1 MRIETTRTTLAARL
15 FQRDMARDSK
25 WAGHRIA
32 ASASVTDAARPLW
45 MRATALIMIA
55 VTYFAPAVFLADEV
69 AHAAPIVDP
78 RAPIAFQ
85 PSVTQTS
92 TGVPAINIP
101 AANGNGISV
110 GQYQSFDVDS
120 RGLVLNNSTVAGT
133 PLLGG
138 TLGANPNLNGRPAS
152 TIINQVTSNAIA
164 TLNGPLEVFGAPA
177 TVIVAAPGGVSVNGM
192 SLTNAPGVTLTTG
205 TPQFL
210 TGVGGTATDFAH
222 AGAVAY
228 DVRSGAIAISGPAG
242 VNGPGA
248 GIEGTVG
255 NIDLIGQS
263 VSINAPL
270 RADQRVNVVT
280 GNQIVTP
287 MATDATGTTYG
298 MSSNGTTNTA
308 AAIGRTVAVDANQF
322 GSVTSGTVYIVSTA
336 AGMGVNTQ
344 GPLSATA
351 GNVVV
356 NSNGDI
362 AVGQTFANQNVTLTG
377 AGNTTLG
384 GTGFANQN
392 YTVNANGDVN
402 APGAVSA
409 GQNVTMTIGGNLN
422 ATSVAAN
429 GAASLTAGQSM
440 TIGTLSAHDIALQ
453 TTNGDLTAGSALSAP
468 GAISATAGRD
478 LKINGQVQGGNT
490 VALAGGRNATVNGA
504 VSGVGNTSIAAT
516 TGTAQVNGNAVSNA
530 GLSVTAGQSAIV
542 GGNASAQGS
551 LTVTAASGDAT
562 LAGTAVTP
570 GALIV
575 HASGTT
581 TLGGQTQAGTASVSG
596 SSVAVNGALAT
607 AGDATLAATN
617 GSLTG
622 NGSIGTTQGNVNL
635 SASQNLAY
643 SGAVKSGG
651 AVVAKAGQDITLADV
666 SAPGAIT
673 MTAGRDATE
682 TGSVAGGSAVSVQAG
697 RNAAVNGAVSAVGD
711 TSITA
716 QTGTAAVGGNV
727 LTNGA
732 LSVSAARDATLGGT
746 AQAAGPI
753 AVVAQNGSIS
763 GNGNLASSNGAVSL
777 SAGQNIALAG
787 AMQSGS
793 TLNSTAGGSTS
804 LGGTVS
810 APGAIDIRSGTDT
823 TIGSNAISG
832 STLAVTSGGN
842 TAVSGSA
849 ASLGDMSLS
858 AVNGT
863 LSTSRSVTTLGRL
876 TANGQQGANLGG
888 DVYSG
893 GNAQLSSGAGNVAIA
908 GALTSPGT
916 VTVTAGQDAAISGN
930 VHSGQSTSLTATR
943 DVNLNGG
950 LEVDGSGDAIVAAG
964 RNVTG
969 GGAVSVAN
977 DTSLTAGNNIGI
989 TGAIQTGN
997 NLSATAANNVSV
1009 GATTAV
1015 GSSTLTA
1022 TNGSATLAGN
1032 MLSGGATAITAGGDI
1047 NAQGSVTSLGDLSA
1061 NARSGSL
1068 TAAGPVSTAG
1078 VASLNAGQSLTL
1090 NGQTTVSKDATLT
1103 GTNITTQGL
1112 SVGGNLTAAASG
1124 NLDTSGGQL
1133 HQPFSAS
1140 APAVSV
1146 GGNAV
1151 MSGANVVT
1159 ANAVVGGT
1167 TQISGSQS
1175 LTTGGTAAY
1184 KGNATLAGGTVNN
1197 VGTQMAAGNLTVSG
1211 SNVSNA
1217 GTLSTLA
1224 AANVSAANLTN
1235 SGSIYGATSGL
1246 HVSGTTTNAGS
1257 LLATNALN
1265 LTTSALNNRGGT
1277 IFAGDVNHQGAP
1289 TGDVVVT
1296 VYGGAGSFD
1305 NTSGQILAQH
1315 NLMLNLPNQAFDPSA
1330 ATAGSINLGSAL
1342 TINAQQVNNSGTWAM
1357 PGNSVSLNTTQGLTN
1372 TGTISKSGDVTL
1384 STTGTLTNSGTI
1396 SAGNNV
1402 NLSGT
1407 VVNQTGGTISANQDV
1422 NLTGAVTN
1430 AGTVNAVRDINL
1442 SGTSYDNS
1450 GATTKAGRDLNANL
1464 SGDLVNVGGT
1474 ISAQNNVTI
1483 TAANVNNSRAGGN
1496 ATSTTTIT
1504 TDINTAGLG
1513 SELLASPMGTLLIH
1527 EQSPSVSG
1535 SYFDFTA
1542 TITGRVGDLQPASAT
1557 SMSAPDISGGTLY
1570 GIALPAVTRTTTTT
1584 QVSGAAGMI
1593 AVGHDLSI
1601 TTGTLSNRGGTI
1613 SSGHDTTLNVAFLD
1627 NGGDAR
1633 VTTISDSID
1642 AASYAAFLTKLKTAY
1657 AAGSL
1662 IALPGTNGLP
1672 GNIYHVTA
1680 TITPG
1685 QVSPP
1690 ALQTSTLT
1698 TYTGQN
1704 AGQIVAG
1711 NNLTLNGT
1719 GASLANAGNLY
1730 AAQDLTVNANNFTNQ
1745 GYHTSNVTSRVGCA
1759 AGVSDSACAGT
1770 YGTVLQYVSEMA
1782 FYQRPGQS
1790 YTDAIPYRSLTF
1802 SGFYSPYGPQ
1812 NDSVTIN
1819 GDQIA
1824 TLNYN
1829 YTQTNNTVFAGR
1841 DLIIAAPTV
1850 SNTYGNLLAGRDV
1863 VIGGAGTSRNN
1874 TDPTNPQTTLTQGAS
1889 VTNTSGNI
1897 QAGRDIAMSTSAL
1910 TNTLSAPAQVYQN
1923 YGSTARYGCS
1933 GANFHFC
1940 DAFVD
1945 MQSGDASTI
1954 TANRNLSISAGSVTD
1969 TGSLITAGGQA
1980 TISASSTVTNQDQT
1994 LNAYWHD
2001 ASNVGIVGGS
2011 SPPDNFGC
2019 GTSTNCATLFGSAYR
2034 SNAGIQP
2041 PTPYASL
2048 PGTIQAP
2055 SLTVTAGGALQ
2066 NSGNVMGQQVALT
2079 GATLVNGL
2087 TSPNVYTPQPT
2098 ASQQVIPLG
2107 PVGVPMSAGAAQN
2120 GANAVAN
2127 SAIQSSIVAGTVTRG
2142 TTTAIAS
2149 QTVGAAV
2156 APTLS
2161 QASVPD
2167 AGSSLGLNAS
2177 AALTPSTSPVQTIS
2191 MQSNGPPPAYLINN
2205 PASQVIGGIGPSELL
2220 ANLPA
2225 NLRPGSTLFY
2235 YDPFSENQVLQQAAL
2250 AQTGTASFID
2260 GLKFDSRNQKSV
2272 TDQEKSVL
2280 YANAIAYAK
2289 AHNIALG
2296 TALSSQQVTALDAP
2310 MLWYVEET
2318 VPEPGCTATGVAS
2331 CPTVA
2336 ALMPQVYLP
2345 QNYAVVQHD
2354 GTIVG
2359 QDVSLTATNKGTI
2372 TNTGTIAASGTLSIN
2387 AGTVTNQQRSTDV
2400 GTIYTYLPDVMGLMT
2415 TTGTVA
2421 QQGGFMSAANYD
2433 LNVDRLNQV
2442 GGALQKL
2449 DPNGQVNA
2457 SATADQLAALKSQ
2470 LGGNFT
2476 QSTISDNLHTSFQSL
2491 AESPGLFEQI
2501 GMAVTAVVA
2510 SFITAGAA
2518 SAFMAAGG
2526 VMAGTVGGSMVSA
2539 GVGGFSASAISQAST
2554 GQFSFTAALQSGLT
2568 SAVTAGLTNGITY
2581 SPDAGVG
2588 WAGLGG
2594 QIGDNSLSALAGVKN
2609 VGGAIVPQAGAST
2622 ATTIGQT
2629 ALALGAEATIQAG
2642 VQTAIQG
2649 GSFLTNLRNSAVA
2662 DLAAAVAYGIGDATN
2677 PYSVQNVLEHAVLGC
2692 AAGAAM
2698 GQGCGG
2704 GAVGAATS
2712 AVISPLLVYAAA
2724 SSGADAAAQQALVGG
2739 LATAV
2744 GGAAAA
2750 AAGQNVQA
2758 GMTAAQNNAL
2768 NNDLQHVDKVVQ
2780 LIDKLRARN
2789 PTKAAKYTSDDLL
2802 KAAENV
2808 YGGNGG
2814 PNGMRVWN
2822 SLADAQAGTAA
2833 RGTTFYKDAQGQYVE
2848 YWKVPAGAEDV
2859 ARGIVD
2865 NAAYYHGPGY
2875 ADVTKDN
2882 LGQLMST
2889 YIAQFGADTS
2899 HFQGLGEGAAG
2910 LGLAGTL
2917 IRKDVST
2924 LTTVERLTGGTVV
2937 EIDPAD
2943 LRWTQRT
2950 AGGNGRADTLRES
2963 IAKNGYAGSPI
2974 DVVQS
2979 ADGIVTVD
2987 HTRAAIA
2994 LEQGITRIPA
3004 TLHLPS
3010 DPLPPDMVGR
3020 FGNATT
3026 WGDAA
3031 AYRAANQRPPLPP
3044 TGTPTPPKLPP
3055 PKMGK

>member
-15 FQRDMARDSK
+15 FQRDMARDSQ
-25 WAGHRIA
+25 WSVHRFA
-32 ASASVTDAARPLW
+32 VPACVTDAARPRW
-45 MRATALIMIA
+45 MRATALIMVA

-210 TGVGGTATDFAH
+210 AGVGGTATDFAH

-228 DVRSGAIAISGPAG
+228 DVRSGAITISGPAG

-287 MATDATGTTYG
+287 VATDATGTTYR

-402 APGAVSA
+402 APGSVSA
-409 GQNVTMTIGGNLN
+409 GQNVTTTAGGNLN
-422 ATSVAAN
+422 AASVAAN

-440 TIGTLSAHDIALQ
+440 TIGTLSAHDIVLQ
-453 TTNGDLTAGSALSAP
+453 TTNGDLTVGSALSAP

-478 LKINGQVQGGNT
+478 LTINGQVQGGNT

-504 VSGVGNTSIAAT
+504 VSGVGNTSIVAT
-516 TGTAQVNGNAVSNA
+516 TGAAQVNGNAISNA
-530 GLSVTAGQSAIV
+530 ELSVTAGQSAIV
-542 GGNASAQGS
+542 GGNASAQGP

-570 GALIV
+570 GALTV
-575 HASGTT
+575 KASGTA

-596 SSVAVNGALAT
+596 SNVAVNGALAT
-607 AGDATLAATN
+607 AGDATLTATN

-622 NGSIGTTQGNVNL
+622 NGSIGATQGNVNL

-643 SGAVKSGG
+643 SGGVQSGG
-651 AVVAKAGQDITLADV
+651 AVVAKAGRDLTLADV

-673 MTAGRDATE
+673 MSAGRDVTE
-682 TGSVAGGSAVSVQAG
+682 TGSVAGGSTVSVQAG

-716 QTGTAAVGGNV
+716 QAGTAAVGGNL

-732 LSVSAARDATLGGT
+732 LSVSAAQDAVLGGT

-753 AVVAQNGSIS
+753 AIVAQNGSIT

-777 SAGQNIALAG
+777 AAGQNIALAG
-787 AMQSGS
+787 ALESAS
-793 TLNSTAGGSTS
+793 TLNSTAGGGTS

-823 TIGSNAISG
+823 LIAGNAISG

-858 AVNGT
+858 ATNGT

-893 GNAQLSSGAGNVAIA
+893 GNAQLSSGTGNVAIA
-908 GALTSPGT
+908 GTLSSPGT
-916 VTVTAGQDAAISGN
+916 IAVTAGQDASISGD
-930 VHSGQSTSLTATR
+930 VHSGQSTSLTAAR

-950 LEVDGSGDAIVAAG
+950 LKVDGSGNAIVAAG

-969 GGAVSVAN
+969 SGAVNVAN

-1009 GATTAV
+1009 GATAAV
-1015 GSSTLTA
+1015 GSSSLTA

-1032 MLSGGATAITAGGDI
+1032 VLSGGATAITAGGDI
-1047 NAQGSVTSLGDLSA
+1047 HAQGSVVSLGDLSA

-1068 TAAGPVSTAG
+1068 TAVGPVSTAG
-1078 VASLNAGQSLTL
+1078 AATLNAGQNLTL
-1090 NGQTTVSKDATLT
+1090 NGQTTVSKDATLS

-1112 SVGGNLTAAASG
+1112 SVGGNLTATASG
-1124 NLDTSGGQL
+1124 NLDTSAGQL
-1133 HQPFSAS
+1133 NQPFSAS

-1146 GGNAV
+1146 GGDAV

-1159 ANAVVGGT
+1159 ANAVVAGT
-1167 TQISGSQS
+1167 TQISGTQN

-1184 KGNATLAGGTVNN
+1184 KGSATLAGGTVNN

-1211 SNVSNA
+1211 SNVSNT
-1217 GTLSTLA
+1217 GTLSSLA
-1224 AANVSAANLTN
+1224 TTNVNAATLTN

-1246 HVSGTTTNAGS
+1246 NVSGTTTNAGS

-1265 LTTSALNNRGGT
+1265 LTTTALNNRGGT

-1289 TGDVVVT
+1289 MGDVVVT
-1296 VYGGAGSFD
+1296 VNGSSGSFD

-1315 NLMLNLPNQAFDPSA
+1315 NLTLNLPNQAFDPSA
-1330 ATAGSINLGSAL
+1330 ATAGTINLGNAL
-1342 TINAQQVNNSGTWAM
+1342 SINAQQVNNSGTWAM
-1357 PGNSVSLNTTQGLTN
+1357 PGNSVALNTTQGLTN
-1372 TGTISKSGDVTL
+1372 TGTISKSGDITL
-1384 STTGTLTNSGTI
+1384 STSGTLTNSGTI

-1407 VVNQTGGTISANQDV
+1407 VLNQTGGMISANQDV
-1422 NLTGAVTN
+1422 NLSGAVTN
-1430 AGTVNAVRDINL
+1430 AGTVSAVRDVTLN
-1442 SGTSYDNS
+1442 GTSYDNS
-1450 GATTKAGRDLNANL
+1450 GATTKAGRNVNANL

-1483 TAANVNNSRAGGN
+1483 NAANVNNSRAGGN
-1496 ATSTTTIT
+1496 ATSTTTTT

-1513 SELLASPMGTLLIH
+1513 RELLASPMGTETLSVTYENI
-1527 EQSPSVSG
+1527 VSG
-1535 SYFDFTA
+1535 SVSTDSA
-1542 TITGRVGDLQPASAT
+1542 TITARVGDLQPSSAT
-1557 SMSAPDISGGTLY
+1557 SMSAPDLSGGTLY
-1570 GIALPAVTRTTTTT
+1570 GVALPTVTRTTTTT
-1584 QVSGAAGMI
+1584 QANGAAGVI
-1593 AVGHDLSI
+1593 AAGQDLSI
-1601 TTGTLSNRGGTI
+1601 TTGTLNNHGSTI
-1613 SSGHDTTLNVAFLD
+1613 SAGHNATLNVAALD
-1627 NGGDAR
+1627 NGGDAK
-1633 VTTISDSID
+1633 VTTIIDSID
-1642 AASYAAFLTKLKTAY
+1642 AASYAAFLTQLKAAY

-1662 IALPGTNGLP
+1662 VVLPDASFTT
-1672 GNIYHVTA
+1672 TA
-1680 TITPG
+1680 NITPS
-1685 QVSPP
+1685 QVSAP
-1690 ALQTSTLT
+1690 ALQRSTISSYTS
-1698 TYTGQN
+1698 QD

-1711 NNLTLNGT
+1711 NNLNLNGT
-1719 GASLANAGNLY
+1719 GSNLTNAGNLY
-1730 AAQDLTVNANNFTNQ
+1730 AGQDLTIHANAFTNQ
-1745 GYHTSNVTSRVGCA
+1745 GYHASSVTSTVGCA
-1759 AGVSDSACAGT
+1759 AGVSDTQCG
-1770 YGTVLQYVSEMA
+1770 YQYITTA
-1782 FYQRPGQS
+1782 FPSGFSYDRPGQAFS
-1790 YTDAIPYRSLTF
+1790 DARPIIEMYFHSQSTALFT
-1802 SGFYSPYGPQ
+1802 SGPG
-1812 NDSVTIN
+1812 NDSIGIF
-1819 GDQIA
+1819 GDQIS
-1824 TLNYN
+1824 TQSYS

-1841 DLIIAAPTV
+1841 DLTIAAPTV
-1850 SNTYGNLLAGRDV
+1850 SNNYGNLLAGRDV
-1863 VIGGAGTSRNN
+1863 VIGGAGTSRDN
-1874 TDPTNPQTTLTQGAS
+1874 TDPTNSQTTLTQSAS
-1889 VTNTSGNI
+1889 VTNSSGNL
-1897 QAGRDIAMSTSAL
+1897 QAGRDIAMSTATL
-1910 TNTLSAPAQVYQN
+1910 TNTLSAPQQVYQN
-1923 YGSTARYGCS
+1923 YGTTARYGCS
-1933 GANFHFC
+1933 GAYQHYC

-1945 MQSGDASTI
+1945 MQSGSASTI
-1954 TANRNLSISAGSVTD
+1954 TANRNLSISAGSVAN

-1980 TISASSTVTNQDQT
+1980 SIAAASIVTNQDQT

-2001 ASNVGIVGGS
+2001 AFYGGIVGGS
-2011 SPPDNFGC
+2011 QPPDNFGC
-2019 GTSTNCATLFGSAYR
+2019 GTSTNCATLFGSAYQ

-2048 PGTIQAP
+2048 PGTMQAP
-2055 SLTVTAGGALQ
+2055 SLTVTAGGTLQ

-2079 GATLVNGL
+2079 GAMLVNGL

-2107 PVGVPMSAGAAQN
+2107 PVGVPANAGAAQN

-2127 SAIQSSIVAGTVTRG
+2127 SAIQSSIVAGVVTRG

-2156 APTLS
+2156 APTLA
-2161 QASVPD
+2161 QASVPG

-2177 AALTPSTSPVQTIS
+2177 VASTPSTSPVQTIS
-2191 MQSNGPPPAYLINN
+2191 TQSNGPPPAYLINN
-2205 PASQVIGGIGPSELL
+2205 PASQVIGGIGPSDLM

-2296 TALSSQQVTALDAP
+2296 TALSSQQVAALDAP

-2331 CPTVA
+2331 CPTVT

-2421 QQGGFMSAANYD
+2421 QQGGFMSAANYN

-2449 DPNGQVNA
+2449 DPNGQANA

-2476 QSTISDNLHTSFQSL
+2476 QSTVSDNLHTSFQSL

-2510 SFITAGAA
+2510 SFITAGVATGL
-2518 SAFMAAGG
+2518 MAGG
-2526 VMAGTVGGSMVSA
+2526 ALAGTVGGSMVSA

-2588 WAGLGG
+2588 WAGLGS

-2622 ATTIGQT
+2622 ATTLGQT

-2677 PYSVQNVLEHAVLGC
+2677 PYSVQNVLAHAALGC

-2704 GAVGAATS
+2704 GAVGAAAS

-2822 SLADAQAGTAA
+2822 SVADAQAGTAA

-2848 YWKVPAGAEDV
+2848 FWKVPAGAEDV

-2865 NAAYYHGPGY
+2865 NARNTYGPGY
-2875 ADVTKDN
+2875 EDVTKDN

-2889 YIAQFGADTS
+2889 YIAKFGADTS
-2899 HFQGLGEGAAG
+2899 NFQGLGEGAAG
-2910 LGLAGTL
+2910 LGLAGSL
-2917 IRKDVST
+2917 IKKDASAIGQTTISGSGPVSAIQRNKAAGDAYAAQT
-2924 LTTVERLTGGTVV
+2924 YQNVSAEMPDAVQEVTVKTASGVRTRLDIMGTNSSGTVVCLECKASATAPLTKNQAAAFPEIAQTGATVVGKGKPGFPGGTV
-2937 EIDPAD
+2937 I
-2943 LRWTQRT
+2943 
-2950 AGGNGRADTLRES
+2950 
-2963 IAKNGYAGSPI
+2963 
-2974 DVVQS
+2974 
-2979 ADGIVTVD
+2979 
-2987 HTRAAIA
+2987 
-2994 LEQGITRIPA
+2994 
-3004 TLHLPS
+3004 
-3010 DPLPPDMVGR
+3010 
-3020 FGNATT
+3020 
-3026 WGDAA
+3026 
-3031 AYRAANQRPPLPP
+3031 PP
-3044 TGTPTPPKLPP
+3044 TQVQVTRPGVPPKIED
-3055 PKMGK
+3055 

>member
-1 MRIETTRTTLAARL
+1 MCIETTRKALAVRL
-15 FQRDMARDSK
+15 FQRDMARGSK
-25 WAGHRIA
+25 WADCQIA
-32 ASASVTDAARPLW
+32 APTSGIDAARPFW
-45 MRATALIMIA
+45 MRVTALIMVA

-69 AHAAPIVDP
+69 AHAEPIVDP
-78 RAPIAFQ
+78 RAPITFQ

-228 DVRSGAIAISGPAG
+228 DVRSGAITISGPAG

-287 MATDATGTTYG
+287 VATDATGTTYG
-298 MSSNGTTNTA
+298 MSPNGTTNTA

-392 YTVNANGDVN
+392 YTVNTNGDVN
-402 APGAVSA
+402 APGSVSA
-409 GQNVTMTIGGNLN
+409 GQNVTMTAGGNLN
-422 ATSVAAN
+422 AASVAAN
-429 GAASLTAGQSM
+429 GAASLIAGQSM

-453 TTNGDLTAGSALSAP
+453 TTNGDLTVGSALSAP
-468 GAISATAGRD
+468 GAITATAGRD
-478 LKINGQVQGGNT
+478 LNINGQVQGGNT

-504 VSGVGNTSIAAT
+504 VSGIGNTSITAT
-516 TGTAQVNGNAVSNA
+516 TGTTQINGNAISNA
-530 GLSVTAGQSAIV
+530 GLSVTAGQSAVV
-542 GGNASAQGS
+542 GGNASAQGP
-551 LTVTAASGDAT
+551 LMVTAASGDAT

-570 GALIV
+570 GALTV
-575 HASGTT
+575 QASGTT

-596 SSVAVNGALAT
+596 SSVVVNGALAT
-607 AGDATLAATN
+607 AGDATLTATN

-622 NGSIGTTQGNVNL
+622 NGSIRTTQGNVNL

-643 SGAVKSGG
+643 SGAVQSGG
-651 AVVAKAGQDITLADV
+651 AVVAKAGQDVTLADV
-666 SAPGAIT
+666 SAPGAISI
-673 MTAGRDATE
+673 TAGRDATE
-682 TGSVAGGSAVSVQAG
+682 TGSVAGGSTVSVQAG

-711 TSITA
+711 TSITV

-732 LSVSAARDATLGGT
+732 LSVTAAQDTALGGT
-746 AQAAGPI
+746 AQATGPI
-753 AVVAQNGSIS
+753 AIAAQSGSIT
-763 GNGNLASSNGAVSL
+763 GNGNLASSTGAVSL

-787 AMQSGS
+787 ALQSGS
-793 TLNSTAGGSTS
+793 TLSSTAGGSTS

-810 APGAIDIRSGTDT
+810 APGAVDIRSGTDT
-823 TIGSNAISG
+823 TIDGNAVGG
-832 STLAVTSGGN
+832 STLTVTSGGN
-842 TAVSGSA
+842 TAVNGSA

-858 AVNGT
+858 AANGT
-863 LSTSRSVTTLGRL
+863 LSTSGSVTTLGRL

-888 DVYSG
+888 DVYSA

-908 GALTSPGT
+908 GTLASPGT
-916 VTVTAGQDAAISGN
+916 ITVTAGQDAAISGN
-930 VHSGQSTSLTATR
+930 VHSGQSTSLTAAR

-950 LEVDGSGDAIVAAG
+950 LEVDGSGNASVAAG

-969 GGAVSVAN
+969 NGAVNVAN
-977 DTSLTAGNNIGI
+977 DTTLTAGNNIGI

-1009 GATTAV
+1009 GATIAV
-1015 GSSTLTA
+1015 GSSTLTS

-1032 MLSGGATAITAGGDI
+1032 VLSGGAAAITAGGDI
-1047 NAQGSVTSLGDLSA
+1047 NAQGSVVSLGDLSA

-1078 VASLNAGQSLTL
+1078 NANLSAGQNLTL
-1090 NGQTTVSKDATLT
+1090 NGQATVSKDATLT
-1103 GTNITTQGL
+1103 GANIATQGL
-1112 SVGGNLTAAASG
+1112 SVGGNLTATASG
-1124 NLDTSGGQL
+1124 NLDTSAGQL
-1133 HQPFSAS
+1133 NQPFSAS

-1151 MSGANVVT
+1151 MSGANIVT
-1159 ANAVVGGT
+1159 ANAVVAGT
-1167 TQISGSQS
+1167 TQISGTQS

-1184 KGNATLAGGTVNN
+1184 KGSATLAGGTVNN

-1211 SNVSNA
+1211 SNVSNT
-1217 GTLSTLA
+1217 GTLSSLA
-1224 AANVSAANLTN
+1224 TTNVNASNLTN

-1246 HVSGTTTNAGS
+1246 NVSGTTTNSGS
-1257 LLATNALN
+1257 LLATNALS
-1265 LTTSALNNRGGT
+1265 LTTTALINRGGT
-1277 IFAGDVNHQGAP
+1277 IFAGDVNNQSAP

-1296 VYGGAGSFD
+1296 VNGSSGSFD

-1315 NLMLNLPNQAFDPSA
+1315 NLTLNLPNQAFDPSA
-1330 ATAGSINLGSAL
+1330 ATAGTINLGNAL
-1342 TINAQQVNNSGTWAM
+1342 AINAQQVNNSGTWAM

-1372 TGTISKSGDVTL
+1372 TGTISKSGDITL
-1384 STTGTLTNSGTI
+1384 STSGTLTNSGTI

-1407 VVNQTGGTISANQDV
+1407 VLNETGGTITANQDV
-1422 NLTGAVTN
+1422 NLSGAVTN
-1430 AGTVNAVRDINL
+1430 AGIVSAVRDVTLN
-1442 SGTSYDNS
+1442 GASYDNS
-1450 GATTKAGRDLNANL
+1450 GATTKAGRNVNANL

-1483 TAANVNNSRAGGN
+1483 NAANVYNSRAGGN
-1496 ATSTTTIT
+1496 ATSTTTTT

-1513 SELLASPMGTLLIH
+1513 RELLASPIGTETL
-1527 EQSPSVSG
+1527 SVTYEIVSSG
-1535 SYFDFTA
+1535 WISTDTA
-1542 TITGRVGDLQPASAT
+1542 TITARVGDLQPASAT
-1557 SMSAPDISGGTLY
+1557 SMSAPDLSGGTLY
-1570 GIALPAVTRTTTTT
+1570 GVALPTVTRTTTTT
-1584 QVSGAAGMI
+1584 QASGAAGVI
-1593 AVGHDLSI
+1593 AAGQDLSI
-1601 TTGTLSNRGGTI
+1601 TTGTLNNHGSTI
-1613 SSGHDTTLNVAFLD
+1613 SAGHDATLNVASLD
-1627 NGGDAR
+1627 NGGDAK
-1633 VTTISDSID
+1633 VTTITDSID
-1642 AASYAAFLTKLKTAY
+1642 AASYTAFLTQLKAAY
-1657 AAGSL
+1657 AAGKL
-1662 IALPGTNGLP
+1662 VVLPGVAQS
-1672 GNIYHVTA
+1672 VTA
-1680 TITPG
+1680 NITPG
-1685 QVSPP
+1685 EVSAP
-1690 ALQTSTLT
+1690 ALQTSTIT
-1698 TYTGQN
+1698 SYTSQD

-1711 NNLTLNGT
+1711 NNLNLNGT
-1719 GASLANAGNLY
+1719 GSSLMNAGNLY
-1730 AAQDLTVNANNFTNQ
+1730 AAQDLTIHANNFTNQ
-1745 GYHTSNVTSRVGCA
+1745 GYHTSNVTSTVGCA
-1759 AGVSDSACAGT
+1759 AGVSDAQCGYHYETKAIP
-1770 YGTVLQYVSEMA
+1770 TVFEYD
-1782 FYQRPGQS
+1782 RPGQAFTNALPIVPLTRNGLQFSYGPNNDSIGIFGDQVSTQSYS
-1790 YTDAIPYRSLTF
+1790 YT
-1802 SGFYSPYGPQ
+1802 Q
-1812 NDSVTIN
+1812 V
-1819 GDQIA
+1819 
-1824 TLNYN
+1824 
-1829 YTQTNNTVFAGR
+1829 NNTVFAGR
-1841 DLIIAAPTV
+1841 DLVIAAPTV

-1874 TDPTNPQTTLTQGAS
+1874 TDPTNLQTALTQGSS
-1889 VTNTSGNI
+1889 VTNSSGDI
-1897 QAGRDIAMSTSAL
+1897 QAGRDIAMSTAAL
-1910 TNTLSAPAQVYQN
+1910 TNTLSAPQQVYQN
-1923 YGSTARYGCS
+1923 YGRTVRYGCS
-1933 GANFHFC
+1933 GATGYFC

-1945 MQSGDASTI
+1945 VQSGNASTI
-1954 TANRNLSISAGSVTD
+1954 TANRNLSISAGSVVN

-1980 TISASSTVTNQDQT
+1980 SIAAVSTVTNQDQT

-2001 ASNVGIVGGS
+2001 GVYGVIVGGS
-2011 SPPDNFGC
+2011 NPPDNFGC
-2019 GTSTNCATLFGSAYR
+2019 GTSTNCTTLFGSAYR

-2041 PTPYASL
+2041 PTPSASL

-2055 SLTVTAGGALQ
+2055 SLTVTAGGTLQ

-2107 PVGVPMSAGAAQN
+2107 PVGVPTGAGTAQN

-2127 SAIQSSIVAGTVTRG
+2127 SAIQSSVVAAAVTRG
-2142 TTTAIAS
+2142 TATAIAS

-2156 APTLS
+2156 VPTLS
-2161 QASVPD
+2161 QASVPG
-2167 AGSSLGLNAS
+2167 AGSSLGLSAGAAS
-2177 AALTPSTSPVQTIS
+2177 MPSTSPVQTIS
-2191 MQSNGPPPAYLINN
+2191 TQSNGPPPAYLINN
-2205 PASQVIGGIGPSELL
+2205 PASQVIGGIGPFDLL

-2225 NLRPGSTLFY
+2225 NLRPGSMLFY

-2260 GLKFDSRNQKSV
+2260 GLKFDSQNQKSV

-2296 TALSSQQVTALDAP
+2296 TALSSQQVSALDAP

-2331 CPTVA
+2331 CPTVT

-2359 QDVSLTATNKGTI
+2359 QDVSLTATNKGAI

-2421 QQGGFMSAANYD
+2421 QQGGFMSAANYN

-2449 DPNGQVNA
+2449 DPNWQVNA

-2476 QSTISDNLHTSFQSL
+2476 QSTVSDNLHTSFQSL

-2510 SFITAGAA
+2510 SFITAGVATGL
-2518 SAFMAAGG
+2518 MAGG
-2526 VMAGTVGGSMVSA
+2526 ALAGTVGGSMVSA
-2539 GVGGFSASAISQAST
+2539 GAGGFSASAISQAST

-2724 SSGADAAAQQALVGG
+2724 NSGADAAAQQALVGG

-2750 AAGQNVQA
+2750 VAGQNVQA

-2789 PTKAAKYTSDDLL
+2789 PTIAAKYTSDDLL

-2822 SLADAQAGTAA
+2822 SLADAQASTVA
-2833 RGTTFYKDAQGQYVE
+2833 RGTTFYRDAQGQYVE

-2865 NAAYYHGPGY
+2865 NAGYTYGPGY
-2875 ADVTKDN
+2875 ADVTKGN

-2889 YIAQFGADTS
+2889 YIAKFGADTS
-2899 HFQGLGEGAAG
+2899 NFQGLGEGAAG
-2910 LGLAGTL
+2910 LGLAGSL
-2917 IRKDVST
+2917 IKKETSA
-2924 LTTVERLTGGTVV
+2924 
-2937 EIDPAD
+2937 I
-2943 LRWTQRT
+2943 T
-2950 AGGNGRADTLRES
+2950 AGANASGDFVLTDNRATKIFGTRDGHIADTQE
-2963 IAKNGYAGSPI
+2963 N
-2974 DVVQS
+2974 
-2979 ADGIVTVD
+2979 
-2987 HTRAAIA
+2987 RALLTSVANN
-2994 LEQGITRIPA
+2994 PA
-3004 TLHLPS
+3004 TTLGPDKYGTMWSAQLQS
-3010 DPLPPDMVGR
+3010 DGTQVWVQTRNGQIWNGGVNKTPLPYNPETGL
-3020 FGNATT
+3020 
-3026 WGDAA
+3026 AA
-3031 AYRAANQRPPLPP
+3031 P
-3044 TGTPTPPKLPP
+3044 TKPGWK
-3055 PKMGK
+3055 K